1 MSGPLD
7 KKDELIEAA
16 TDLFA
21 AKGFRGTSIRDIANA
36 CSTSISNIY
45 HHFGNK
51 EGLILAILE
60 RFSGDLLADLRR
72 VAASDLKPL
81 ERFKQLIAA
90 HIRMAWDRTR
100 EGKILF
106 LDEEHLT
113 PEGHAINIGIQ
124 REVLDIYRKELKGL
138 QDLGL
143 LRGKSVTVTAF
154 NVFGVIN
161 WFLRWCRRDG
171 PMSLEEVTEAI
182 VDFAIH
188 GALNIKELN
197 GS

>member
-1 MSGPLD
+1 MSEPTE

-16 TDLFA
+16 TNLFA
-21 AKGFRGTSIRDIANA
+21 AKGFRGASIRDIAHA

-60 RFSGDLLADLRR
+60 RFSDDLLVDLRR
-72 VAASDLKPL
+72 VAASDVEPL
-81 ERFKQLIAA
+81 DRFRMLITA

-113 PEGHAINIGIQ
+113 PEGHAINLRIQ

-138 QDLGL
+138 KERGL
-143 LRGKSVTVTAF
+143 VRGKNVTVTAF
-154 NVFGVIN
+154 NIFGVIN

-171 PMSLEEVTEAI
+171 PMTLEEVAEAI

-188 GALNIKELN
+188 GALNIQDPDA
-197 GS
+197 G